1 MAEKVVIQSRSKIPA
16 LRLVLNSRDPHAIF
30 LARVFALKKT
40 AWVSGGGITSLARFS
55 VEASVL
61 LAIWCGRWESNPH
74 EEKSPEDFHAVC
86 GFRRPDAALV
96 GAHTRFAVWTIP
108 SPSPGKLRGLGAARL
123 VSTPSPFRGLG
134 SGLPLQVSPNL
145 GSSAS
150 PVSRRALKFS

>member
-1 MAEKVVIQSRSKIPA
+1 MVTETTAVKSAGSTFGDIAAKYVM
-16 LRLVLNSRDPHAIF
+16 RD
-30 LARVFALKKT
+30 RE
-40 AWVSGGGITSLARFS
+40 G
-55 VEASVL
+55 
-61 LAIWCGRWESNPH
+61 WCGRWESNPH

-86 GFRRPDAALV
+86 GFRRLDAALG

-108 SPSPGKLRGLGAARL
+108 SPYPGKLRGLGAARL